1 MGSRVMIS
9 ESWYY
14 GPRQPRKRLVD
25 GHMDYLKK
33 RLEAFPGLTAQRLM
47 REVKDRG

>member
-1 MGSRVMIS
+1 
-9 ESWYY
+9 
-14 GPRQPRKRLVD
+14 
-25 GHMDYLKK
+25 MDYLKK